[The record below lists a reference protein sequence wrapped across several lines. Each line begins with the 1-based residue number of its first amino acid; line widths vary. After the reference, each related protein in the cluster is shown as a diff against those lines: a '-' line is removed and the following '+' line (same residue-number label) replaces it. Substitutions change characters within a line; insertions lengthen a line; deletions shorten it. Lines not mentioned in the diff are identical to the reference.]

1 MLVKATFQAAGRLS
15 RAHPAQEPK
24 RGQGE
29 GETGDD
35 CTVQG
40 MGERLWRSCIPT
52 ASACAVW
59 LLLRSTE
66 QRRGD
71 TAQAICFL
79 TGNLFFC
86 GRVGHSLSLGTWQ
99 KDGGNG
105 AEQTAS
111 FPSLA
116 FPCGLQLDSSSSQ
129 PEFPG
134 RDRPCHHLRFS
145 CTVKLS
151 VSEYG

>member
-1 MLVKATFQAAGRLS
+1 M
-15 RAHPAQEPK
+15 
-24 RGQGE
+24 
-29 GETGDD
+29 
-35 CTVQG
+35 QG

-111 FPSLA
+111 LPSLCHVA
-116 FPCGLQLDSSSSQ
+116 SSWILLRHRRNFRAGRALSSPPFLLHSKICFRIWMTTGDQSNLVSPSKRRINSFHFWDGKHPCLIA
-129 PEFPG
+129 
-134 RDRPCHHLRFS
+134 
-145 CTVKLS
+145 T
-151 VSEYG
+151 

>member
-40 MGERLWRSCIPT
+40 MGERLWRSCIPA

-111 FPSLA
+111 LPSLSHVA
-116 FPCGLQLDSSSSQ
+116 SSWILLRHSRNFRAGIGLVI
-129 PEFPG
+129 
-134 RDRPCHHLRFS
+134 
-145 CTVKLS
+145 TS
-151 VSEYG
+151 VSPAQ